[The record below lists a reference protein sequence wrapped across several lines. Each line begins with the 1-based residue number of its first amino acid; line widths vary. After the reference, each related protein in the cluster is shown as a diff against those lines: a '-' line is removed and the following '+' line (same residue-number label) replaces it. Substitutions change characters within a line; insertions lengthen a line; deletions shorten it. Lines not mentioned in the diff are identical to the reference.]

1 MIGSGRI
8 RPLFAEKG
16 FLPLLKT
23 GRWALTGIET
33 ALSVALILWFPGRPA
48 GAFLAMGLLAVYN
61 ALTLYLL
68 ARWPLQKIPLRLIL
82 ALDFVFLANVCLW
95 TGRSLS
101 PFLGL
106 FFLIVLVAALFF
118 DIAGGLLG
126 GLAAGAFAFGLTFV
140 TPEAMW
146 ELTRDTAPYFPIVGG
161 FTGLISQR
169 MKIWLTQ
176 LRESETDARLRQ
188 QERELARVVQ
198 QSTLALAPPPFP
210 RLTLAVRAFPSQE
223 VGGDFH
229 AFVTQPREAL
239 GIALGDVSGKGM
251 AAALTA
257 TSVGYLLPH
266 LRAHGSPEAMLATLN
281 ADLHERLPPGAFVG
295 MLYAELLAESDSL
308 LLWNAGHTPGWF
320 SAKGE
325 WRETALGVAP
335 PLGLFPAWSAAPER
349 LTLAPGETLVLCS
362 DGLLETRGASGEELG
377 PERLVRGLKNYA
389 SLPPEDL
396 ADALI
401 GVARVFGE
409 PSDDLTV
416 IVIRRNR

>member
-1 MIGSGRI
+1 MTGSGRI

-23 GRWALTGIET
+23 GRWALAGIET
-33 ALSVALILWFPGRPA
+33 AISVALILWFPARPA
-48 GAFLAMGLLAVYN
+48 GAFLAMGLLAFYN
-61 ALTLYLL
+61 ALTLLLL
-68 ARWPLQKIPLRLIL
+68 ARWPLPKIPLRLIL

-106 FFLIVLVAALFF
+106 FFLLVLVAALFF
-118 DIAGGLLG
+118 DLAGGLLG
-126 GLAAGAFAFGLTFV
+126 GLAAGAFALGLTFI

-161 FTGLISQR
+161 FTGLICQR
-169 MKIWLTQ
+169 MKVWLTQ

-198 QSTLALAPPPFP
+198 QSTLSLAPPTFP
-210 RLTLAVRAFPSQE
+210 RLALAVRAFPSQE

-229 AFVTQPREAL
+229 AFVTQRQETL

-281 ADLHERLPPGAFVG
+281 ADLSERLPSGAFVG
-295 MLYAELLAESDSL
+295 MLYAELSSESDTL
-308 LLWNAGHTPGWF
+308 LLWNAGHTPAWISQNGTWH
-320 SAKGE
+320 
-325 WRETALGVAP
+325 ETALGVAP
-335 PLGLFPAWSAAPER
+335 PLGLFSAWSAAPEKR
-349 LTLAPGETLVLCS
+349 TLCPGETLVLCS
-362 DGLLETRGASGEELG
+362 DGLLETRSASGEEFG
-377 PERLVRGLKNYA
+377 PERLASALKTHA
-389 SLPPEDL
+389 PLEPEDL
-396 ADALI
+396 ADALL
-401 GVARVFGE
+401 GVARDFGE

-416 IVIRRNR
+416 IVVRRNR